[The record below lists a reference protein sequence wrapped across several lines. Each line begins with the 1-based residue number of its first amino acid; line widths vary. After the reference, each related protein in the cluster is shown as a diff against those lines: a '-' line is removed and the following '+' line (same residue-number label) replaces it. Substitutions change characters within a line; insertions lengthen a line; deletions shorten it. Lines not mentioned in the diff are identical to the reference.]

1 MKSKKRHT
9 CIFCGKKR
17 IETRMKPVPSGL
29 VDFDI
34 IQGRAWACYFKT
46 FRTPAIDHYRAI
58 LERRRGYFYQMGDK
72 CQSAIDK
79 AGAVPQINRNN

>member
-17 IETRMKPVPSGL
+17 IETRMKTVPVEL
-29 VDFDI
+29 VDVDI
-34 IQGRAWACYFKT
+34 IQGRAWVCFFKT
-46 FRTPAIDHYRAI
+46 FRTPAIDHFRPY

-72 CQSAIDK
+72 SQSAIDK
-79 AGAVPQINRNN
+79 AGNVPQINRQ